1 MSAVPVYVLGRW
13 AIVTVDER
21 AVQCTV
27 SDTEGGCY
35 FVRGYGD
42 ASIAQA
48 AEYARQYGTTY
59 ATRSEA
65 MAVIE
70 GEDDR

>member
-13 AIVTVDER
+13 AI
-21 AVQCTV
+21 VQCTV

>member
-1 MSAVPVYVLGRW
+1 MSPVPVRVRGRW

-27 SDTEGGCY
+27 PDAEGGRY

-42 ASIAQA
+42 ASIARA
-48 AEYARQYGTTY
+48 AEYSRQHGTTY
-59 ATRSEA
+59 AARSEA